1 MDTFEASY
9 PILELI
15 DRDADGVADEFA
27 CLPEINSPDT
37 LEFGVIFD
45 LDGEK
50 PWGAETQFDSGN
62 VGNMI
67 LSDIVFDWS
76 PLVCYA
82 HLSSGF
88 LFSCAHSV
96 R

>member
-67 LSDIVFDWS
+67 LSDIV
-76 PLVCYA
+76 
-82 HLSSGF
+82 
-88 LFSCAHSV
+88 
-96 R
+96 